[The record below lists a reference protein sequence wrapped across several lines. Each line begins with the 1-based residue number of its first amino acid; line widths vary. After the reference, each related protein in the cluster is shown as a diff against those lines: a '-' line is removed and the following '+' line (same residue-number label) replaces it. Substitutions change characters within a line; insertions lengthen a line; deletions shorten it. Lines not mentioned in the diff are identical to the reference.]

1 MNKATAILAAAVVI
15 IVILGSGSIYV
26 VPEWEQVIVTQ
37 FGRPIGD
44 PVTEAGLHF
53 KMPFTQQVN
62 RFERRI
68 LIWDGE
74 KNQIPTLDKRY
85 VFVDTTARWRIK
97 DPLKFLQSVRNES
110 GAQNRLDGILDAATR
125 DVIARNNL
133 IEVVRLGER
142 ELPAELEQ
150 GDGAFE
156 ARARQ
161 EITSG
166 REKLVGRIL
175 ESARELTPQYG
186 IELIDV
192 RIKRLNYVESVRK
205 QVYLRMISERERIA
219 QRFRS
224 VGEGK
229 KRAIEG
235 KRVADEKKIR
245 SAAFRDAQ
253 TAIARADA
261 EAARTYAE
269 AYALDAEFYAFWR
282 TLHAYE
288 KIIGKNTTLVVAPD
302 SDVYRYLTS
311 AGVAVGEK

>member
-1 MNKATAILAAAVVI
+1 MSMGKALAAAALVVAALLI
-15 IVILGSGSIYV
+15 SQSTYI

-44 PVTEAGLHF
+44 PITEPGLHF
-53 KMPFTQQVN
+53 KLPFAQQIN
-62 RFERRI
+62 RFEKRI

-97 DPLKFLQSVRNES
+97 DPLKFLQSVRNERS
-110 GAQNRLDGILDAATR
+110 AQLRLDGILDAATR
-125 DVIARNNL
+125 DVIARHNL
-133 IEVVRLGER
+133 IEVVRLGQR
-142 ELPAELEQ
+142 ELPAETDQ
-150 GDGAFE
+150 GGGAF
-156 ARARQ
+156 AVRARQ
-161 EITSG
+161 EITTG
-166 REKLVGRIL
+166 RDKLVTLIL

-186 IELIDV
+186 VELIDV

-224 VGEGK
+224 EGDGK
-229 KRAIEG
+229 KLALDG
-235 KRVADEKKIR
+235 QRVADEKRIR

-269 AYALDAEFYAFWR
+269 AYDLDAEFYAFWR
-282 TLHAYE
+282 TLKSYE
-288 KIIGKNTTLVVAPD
+288 LVIGRNTTLVIRPD
-302 SDVYRYLTS
+302 SDIYRYLS
-311 AGVAVGEK
+311 AAGESK